1 MEILNCLTVS
11 TAWHSLGTCA
21 MKPRAKG
28 GVVDSKL
35 NVYGIQG
42 VKICDMSIV
51 PGNVGAN
58 TYSTAVTVGEKGA
71 LLVAEALEITLA

>member
-1 MEILNCLTVS
+1 
-11 TAWHSLGTCA
+11 

-35 NVYGIQG
+35 NVYGTKG
-42 VKICDMSIV
+42 LKICDMSIV

-58 TYSTAVTVGEKGA
+58 TYATAVAVGEKSA
-71 LLVAEALEITLA
+71 LLVAEALGITIA